1 LALKYKRRAVVQRD
15 FFTATD
21 VPAAVETYRCLALS
35 GFLTNFGLVS
45 PQKPNLIFEGAK
57 LQFIFFQTRD
67 LMFFLQTPAK
77 IIINLAFP
85 LTEW

>member
-1 LALKYKRRAVVQRD
+1 MLQRD
-15 FFTATD
+15 FFTATV

-45 PQKPNLIFEGAK
+45 PRKPNLIFEGAK

-67 LMFFLQTPAK
+67 LMIFLQTPAK
-77 IIINLAFP
+77 IIVNAVLPYA
-85 LTEW
+85 E

>member
-1 LALKYKRRAVVQRD
+1 VFQRD
-15 FFTATD
+15 FFIATD

-57 LQFIFFQTRD
+57 IQFIFFQTRD
-67 LMFFLQTPAK
+67 LCFFLPTILKNHRKA
-77 IIINLAFP
+77 
-85 LTEW
+85 W

>member
-1 LALKYKRRAVVQRD
+1 VLQRD
-15 FFTATD
+15 FFTATV

-45 PQKPNLIFEGAK
+45 PQKPNLVFEGAK

-67 LMFFLQTPAK
+67 LMFFLQTLAK
-77 IIINLAFP
+77 IILNAALA
-85 LTEW
+85 LAE